1 MTLDVRLSGSF
12 ILQRKS
18 EMNPEIER
26 KTENNLGRKIIYKM
40 FNCSRKEKNKD

>member
-1 MTLDVRLSGSF
+1 MTLDVKLSVSF

-26 KTENNLGRKIIYKM
+26 KRQEII
-40 FNCSRKEKNKD
+40 